1 MSFSCPPSEL
11 VSHILETLAFSGQH
25 GISLFEM
32 WEKVAHKLQSPSLD
46 DFQKQVIWQW
56 LFFYNESDIIH
67 HSYIIDGDR
76 PVAILPSYKSFL
88 EEVGSERTLK
98 IMPSSETQW
107 RYLTGVG
114 NSKRLKLQLGEY
126 PFQLLCEIAKYG
138 RNGIYAPDLCKAT
151 GQDPRSLTLRLR
163 KLEELGFIIKKNV
176 YNEKS
181 SQHTSLC
188 IHKKFSEDE
197 IELAPSDFGEDF
209 DSSRNVSKLK
219 QFIMQ
224 SLKNAPNKLRGFKD
238 LKSELKLDNGRS
250 SGKFF
255 RSIIE
260 YLHKRGYAERLMV
273 KNPNQSQLVYCIKY
287 IKDIPKDADE
297 ISDYV
302 DFFNELDDNPNQ
314 DDDDYENDIIPTFNT
329 IFPLSNQLY
338 QGILSTEKHGATS
351 MELIRNLTGLSDYR
365 PIIKLLDSLTSY
377 VIDNGKSKALKNYSD
392 AYDQTAIIRAYDF
405 EGKFK
410 FYRYFSTQYSGSL
423 PSEKPKSSKK
433 TTSTVENSSLENLNK
448 KYFQPLGKVPQGSLV
463 NSKKR
468 KSDANTKR
476 SLKKAR
482 INSTGEA
489 EIKKPRG
496 RPKKKAENGTNNVDA
511 IESYPKASLLPG
523 SDEYQS
529 DGRSSMVETIPSDE
543 KEEFNNSGP
552 ISLSDISSIKPPA
565 DSDLKLQRKKVAS
578 SKPSTHSGSL
588 KAIKRRTELINIIKD
603 LGGVTYTTANLC
615 RLLDKRLRNSTI
627 TDKKT
632 LARDVS
638 LLINNGELEVQD
650 IQFIRSGQ
658 PISRKL
664 LILTS
669 PDLKP
674 SDEKIEE
681 MKQQC
686 LIDKGLRPNNQ
697 PSRRIIEGEVTIYSQ
712 PQISLTKKERKGRLE
727 SLSERD
733 SHVSEN
739 IKQKK
744 VTVKEENDLS
754 TKVDVKL
761 TDAKA
766 GDPLSSLVSSKSKRK
781 RKATSKKGNGTTSI
795 SNTKHRMPIKFDK
808 SDATTLYRAVVISR
822 TFKRGAIDFEKIA
835 TLFNDINASE
845 IKSKWTSVRKLVGGL
860 PAVMKGI
867 DSFEYV
873 VMRGIENGFV
883 SASDLETIN
892 IQFFLDL
899 WRDTDSSILEVV
911 DKSPLYDTVIDNLEE
926 YIFSEYSDH
935 QQDLFEQL
943 EDNSM
948 RRKEAIL
955 SNTNFAYDKIPEVKK
970 EKYDEHRTVLKAI
983 FVTPEDRFSSDRVNQ
998 ILSEYDDEAIK
1009 EASLA
1014 LIKDKELSHSLDD
1027 SNTRFIL
1034 TDRVHNAFISK
1045 IFTSKFFNQA
1055 AEFKNNM
1062 LIVSEASK
1070 GLILSH
1076 GILSGQM
1083 ATLLHFLSDE
1093 VVDLIRVDKPYKFN
1107 GYESRLIDK
1116 EKLACDIIATGN
1128 YSDIKKENLKST
1140 PIPTGKAC
1148 SHIWLDLNGN
1158 INTQMW
1164 TKIIISILYYI
1175 VFRPGVPEFIIY
1187 SKLRPVLG
1195 YSDFHCVM
1203 KWLSKTNCIHK
1214 GKNQGYWVKN
1224 DWFSILGY

>member
-1 MSFSCPPSEL
+1 MLFSCPPSEL

-32 WEKVAHKLQSPSLD
+32 WEKVAHKLQLPSLD

-67 HSYIIDGDR
+67 HLYIIDGDR

-463 NSKKR
+463 NSKKENWMLTPRDLLR
-468 KSDANTKR
+468 K
-476 SLKKAR
+476 L
-482 INSTGEA
+482 
-489 EIKKPRG
+489 
-496 RPKKKAENGTNNVDA
+496 
-511 IESYPKASLLPG
+511 
-523 SDEYQS
+523 
-529 DGRSSMVETIPSDE
+529 
-543 KEEFNNSGP
+543 
-552 ISLSDISSIKPPA
+552 
-565 DSDLKLQRKKVAS
+565 
-578 SKPSTHSGSL
+578 
-588 KAIKRRTELINIIKD
+588 ELI
-603 LGGVTYTTANLC
+603 
-615 RLLDKRLRNSTI
+615 LLEKPKLKSQ
-627 TDKKT
+627 
-632 LARDVS
+632 
-638 LLINNGELEVQD
+638 GED
-650 IQFIRSGQ
+650 
-658 PISRKL
+658 
-664 LILTS
+664 
-669 PDLKP
+669 
-674 SDEKIEE
+674 
-681 MKQQC
+681 
-686 LIDKGLRPNNQ
+686 
-697 PSRRIIEGEVTIYSQ
+697 
-712 PQISLTKKERKGRLE
+712 
-727 SLSERD
+727 
-733 SHVSEN
+733 
-739 IKQKK
+739 QKK
-744 VTVKEENDLS
+744 S
-754 TKVDVKL
+754 
-761 TDAKA
+761 
-766 GDPLSSLVSSKSKRK
+766 
-781 RKATSKKGNGTTSI
+781 
-795 SNTKHRMPIKFDK
+795 
-808 SDATTLYRAVVISR
+808 
-822 TFKRGAIDFEKIA
+822 
-835 TLFNDINASE
+835 
-845 IKSKWTSVRKLVGGL
+845 
-860 PAVMKGI
+860 
-867 DSFEYV
+867 
-873 VMRGIENGFV
+873 
-883 SASDLETIN
+883 
-892 IQFFLDL
+892 
-899 WRDTDSSILEVV
+899 
-911 DKSPLYDTVIDNLEE
+911 
-926 YIFSEYSDH
+926 
-935 QQDLFEQL
+935 
-943 EDNSM
+943 
-948 RRKEAIL
+948 
-955 SNTNFAYDKIPEVKK
+955 
-970 EKYDEHRTVLKAI
+970 
-983 FVTPEDRFSSDRVNQ
+983 
-998 ILSEYDDEAIK
+998 
-1009 EASLA
+1009 
-1014 LIKDKELSHSLDD
+1014 
-1027 SNTRFIL
+1027 
-1034 TDRVHNAFISK
+1034 
-1045 IFTSKFFNQA
+1045 
-1055 AEFKNNM
+1055 
-1062 LIVSEASK
+1062 
-1070 GLILSH
+1070 
-1076 GILSGQM
+1076 
-1083 ATLLHFLSDE
+1083 
-1093 VVDLIRVDKPYKFN
+1093 
-1107 GYESRLIDK
+1107 
-1116 EKLACDIIATGN
+1116 
-1128 YSDIKKENLKST
+1128 
-1140 PIPTGKAC
+1140 
-1148 SHIWLDLNGN
+1148 
-1158 INTQMW
+1158 
-1164 TKIIISILYYI
+1164 
-1175 VFRPGVPEFIIY
+1175 
-1187 SKLRPVLG
+1187 
-1195 YSDFHCVM
+1195 
-1203 KWLSKTNCIHK
+1203 
-1214 GKNQGYWVKN
+1214 
-1224 DWFSILGY
+1224 

>member
-1 MSFSCPPSEL
+1 MLFSCPPSEL

-25 GISLFEM
+25 GISLCEM
-32 WEKVAHKLQSPSLD
+32 WEKVAHKLQLPSLD
-46 DFQKQVIWQW
+46 DFQKQIIWQW
-56 LFFYNESDIIH
+56 LFFYNESDTSQH
-67 HSYIIDGDR
+67 LYIIDGDR
-76 PVAILPSYKSFL
+76 PLAILPIYKRFL

-138 RNGIYAPDLCKAT
+138 RDGIYAPDLCKAT

-197 IELAPSDFGEDF
+197 IESAPSDFGEDF

-273 KNPNQSQLVYCIKY
+273 KDPNQTQLVYCIKY

-314 DDDDYENDIIPTFNT
+314 EDDDYENDAIPTFNT

-338 QGILSTEKHGATS
+338 QSILSTENNGATS

-377 VIDNGKSKALKNYSD
+377 VIDNGKPKALKNYSD
-392 AYDQTAIIRAYDF
+392 AYNKTAIIRAYDF

-410 FYRYFSTQYSGSL
+410 FYRYFSTRFSGSL
-423 PSEKPKSSKK
+423 PLEKSKSNKNAS
-433 TTSTVENSSLENLNK
+433 SAVENISLENLNK
-448 KYFQPLGKVPQGSLV
+448 KYYKPLGKVPQGPLV

-468 KSDANTKR
+468 KLDSSSKR
-476 SLKKAR
+476 SVKKTK
-482 INSTGEA
+482 INAAGET
-489 EIKKPRG
+489 EVKKPRG
-496 RPKKKAENGTNNVDA
+496 RPKKNSENNTSNLEA
-511 IESYPKASLLPG
+511 SEPFSTASLLPG
-523 SDEYQS
+523 SDKYQL
-529 DGRSSMVETIPSDE
+529 DERSSKIEAIPSDE
-543 KEEFNNSGP
+543 RDEFNINGP
-552 ISLSDISSIKPPA
+552 INLSEIQSIEPPA
-565 DSDLKLQRKKVAS
+565 DSNLKFQRKKVIS
-578 SKPSTHSGSL
+578 SKQSTHSGSL

-603 LGGVTYTTANLC
+603 MGGVTYTTANLC
-615 RLLDKRLRNSTI
+615 RLLDKRLCNSTI

-638 LLINNGELEVQD
+638 LLITNGELEVQD
-650 IQFIRSGQ
+650 IQFVRSGQ

-674 SDEKIEE
+674 LDDKIEE

-697 PSRRIIEGEVTIYSQ
+697 TSRRIIEGEVTIYSQ
-712 PQISLTKKERKGRLE
+712 PKRPPTKKERKGRLE

-733 SHVSEN
+733 QHVSEN
-739 IKQKK
+739 IRESNII
-744 VTVKEENDLS
+744 VKEENESS
-754 TKVDVKL
+754 TKVDAKL
-761 TDAKA
+761 TDAKT
-766 GDPLSSLVSSKSKRK
+766 GDPLSTLVSSKSKRK
-781 RKATSKKGNGTTSI
+781 RKATSKKGSGATST
-795 SNTKHRMPIKFDK
+795 SNTKLRLPIKFDK

-835 TLFNDINASE
+835 TLFKDVNASE
-845 IKSKWTSVRKLVGGL
+845 IKLKWTLVRKLVGGL
-860 PAVMKGI
+860 AAVMKGI
-867 DSFEYV
+867 SSFEYV
-873 VMRGIENGFV
+873 VMRGIEDGFV
-883 SASDLETIN
+883 SANDLESN
-892 IQFFLDL
+892 NLQFFLDL
-899 WRDTDSSILEVV
+899 WRDTDSSILDVV
-911 DKSPLYDTVIDNLEE
+911 DKSPLYDAVNDNLEE
-926 YIFSEYSDH
+926 YIFSESSDH
-935 QQDLFEQL
+935 QQDIFEQL

-948 RRKEAIL
+948 RRKESIL
-955 SNTNFAYDKIPEVKK
+955 SSTTFTYSKIPDIKK
-970 EKYDEHRTVLKAI
+970 EEYDEQRTALKAI
-983 FVTPEDRFSSDRVNQ
+983 FVTPEDKFSSDRVNQ

-1034 TDRVHNAFISK
+1034 TDKVHNALILK
-1045 IFTSKFFNQA
+1045 NFTSKFFIQA

-1062 LIVSEASK
+1062 LIISEASK

-1083 ATLLHFLSDE
+1083 ATLLHFLSQE
-1093 VVDLIRVDKPYKFN
+1093 VADLIRVDKSYTFN

-1116 EKLACDIIATGN
+1116 EKLACDIIAIGD
-1128 YSDIKKENLKST
+1128 YSYMKRESIKST

-1175 VFRPGVPEFIIY
+1175 VFRPGVPELIVY

-1203 KWLSKTNCIHK
+1203 KWLQKTNCIHK

-1224 DWFSILGY
+1224 DWFSILGH